1 MLGQLCLRGLRHR
14 VGGVLKAAPCGLYKH
29 AFPACLSRSLS
40 QGGDASFG
48 SPSAEDQLQYAQRL
62 ALQAGRELPEDAAE
76 NPEACSTFIDK
87 MLSLVPASDEQI
99 HLAEKLAMEAGESLP
114 DDAIASAAAISAY
127 IAKMSPDGA
136 EKIDLRSVFGDAISW
151 KNPPSEKQLK
161 YAQSLALEIEQPLPL
176 DAHEDS
182 QVCSAFIDEVRQKV
196 APTEK
201 QLRFAET
208 LAGEAGEALPEDAIK
223 SKAAISEY
231 IESMMQSLPKKAKA
245 GGPSQKQL
253 DFAADLARTRGVR
266 IPAEALK
273 QKHACSAF
281 IDSMLGKQESSKR
294 PMHTSSSESSDWQ
307 MGGMT
312 AQTQAPPMEH
322 EAVPF

>member
-1 MLGQLCLRGLRHR
+1 MRSETL
-14 VGGVLKAAPCGLYKH
+14 AA
-29 AFPACLSRSLS
+29 
-40 QGGDASFG
+40 
-48 SPSAEDQLQYAQRL
+48 
-62 ALQAGRELPEDAAE
+62 
-76 NPEACSTFIDK
+76 
-87 MLSLVPASDEQI
+87 
-99 HLAEKLAMEAGESLP
+99 EAGESLP

-127 IAKMSPDGA
+127 IARMSPAGA
-136 EKIDLRSVFGDAISW
+136 ESSEARRVIEDSSFR
-151 KNPPSEKQLK
+151 NPPSDKQLQ
-161 YAQSLALEIEQPLPL
+161 YAQALALQTEQSLPL
-176 DAHEDS
+176 DAHEDM

-245 GGPSQKQL
+245 SGPSQKQL
-253 DFAADLARTRGVR
+253 DFAADLARTRGVG

-294 PMHTSSSESSDWQ
+294 PMHTSSSDTQ
-307 MGGMT
+307 TGGMR
-312 AQTQAPPMEH
+312 AQTHAPLNEH
-322 EAVPF
+322 EEVPF